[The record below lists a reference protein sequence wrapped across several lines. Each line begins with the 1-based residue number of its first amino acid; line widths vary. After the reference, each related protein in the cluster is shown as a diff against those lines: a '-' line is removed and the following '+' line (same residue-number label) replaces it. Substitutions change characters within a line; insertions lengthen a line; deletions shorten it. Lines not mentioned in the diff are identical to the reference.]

1 MLASLVSL
9 SLALGLN
16 ASVGLN
22 TGVGLNSSSSDPAY
36 DVSRAHLFY
45 ELSGASYCQNASIAS
60 WSCIPCGR
68 SKQSVVSNK
77 VFYDKRTGARG
88 FAGAFSDAS
97 GTTMI
102 VFSFRGS
109 EGLNNW
115 LENLHFAK
123 TDHNMSCAGCKV
135 HSGFYDCWKALKD
148 HGIVV
153 ELRRLIATYPSAKVF
168 MTGHSLGAAIA
179 MLAAYELQY
188 EFKIPVDGAW
198 TFGQPRVGNQAFR
211 DFYNDNSPRVTWRL
225 THWRDPVPHVPLK
238 SMGFSH
244 IGNEVWYNED
254 FSTGKVCD
262 GSGEDPTCSN
272 SLDFET
278 SVYDHLHYFE
288 ETTGENGCGD
298 EAAVM
303 VEQEA

>member
-1 MLASLVSL
+1 M
-9 SLALGLN
+9 GLN
-16 ASVGLN
+16 TGVGLN
-22 TGVGLNSSSSDPAY
+22 TSVGLNSSSSDPAY

-60 WSCIPCGR
+60 WSCTPCGR
-68 SKQSVVSNK
+68 SHQSVRSNK

-135 HSGFYDCWKALKD
+135 HSGFYNCWKALKD

-153 ELRRLIATYPSAKVF
+153 ELRRLIATYPSAKVY

-198 TFGQPRVGNQAFR
+198 TFGQPRVGNQAFH

-262 GSGEDPTCSN
+262 GSGEDPTCSD
-272 SLDFET
+272 SLDFDT
-278 SVYDHLHYFE
+278 SVDDHLHYFE

-298 EAAVM
+298 EAAVV

>member
-1 MLASLVSL
+1 MLSLVSL
-9 SLALGLN
+9 SLAMGLR
-16 ASVGLN
+16 
-22 TGVGLNSSSSDPAY
+22 NSISSDPAY

-45 ELSGASYCQNASIAS
+45 ELAGASYCTNTSIGS
-60 WSCIPCGR
+60 WSCTPCAR
-68 SKQSVVSNK
+68 SNQSVVSNK
-77 VFYDKRTGARG
+77 IFYDTKTGARG
-88 FAGAFSDAS
+88 FAGAFSADAS
-97 GTTMI
+97 VATDLI

-115 LENLHFAK
+115 IENLKFAK

-148 HGIVV
+148 HGMVV
-153 ELRRLIATYPSAKVF
+153 ELRRLISTYPTAKVY

-188 EFKIPVDGAW
+188 EFKIPVDGVY
-198 TFGQPRVGNQAFR
+198 TYGQPRVGNEAFH

-225 THWRDPVPHVPLK
+225 THWRDPVPHVPLE

-244 IGNEVWYNED
+244 IGTEVWYNED
-254 FSTGKVCD
+254 FSVGKVCD
-262 GSGEDPTCSN
+262 GSGEDSSCSD
-272 SLDFET
+272 SLTFDT
-278 SVYDHLHYFE
+278 SVDDHLHYFE
-288 ETTGENGCGD
+288 ETIGEDGCGD
-298 EAAVM
+298 DVTAV